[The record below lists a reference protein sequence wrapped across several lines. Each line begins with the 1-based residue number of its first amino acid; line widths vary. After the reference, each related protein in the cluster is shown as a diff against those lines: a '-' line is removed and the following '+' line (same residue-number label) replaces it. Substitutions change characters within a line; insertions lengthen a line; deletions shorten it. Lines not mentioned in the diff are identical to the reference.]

1 MLVPLIHPSW
11 KKDHRLVIVRG
22 TKALVSAGHTQG
34 KTTDIASL
42 ADGEELWL
50 YSHGSS
56 TTFCGTSAKDLADW
70 LRLVVKMPAGE
81 RRVVL
86 KGCKTGEYA
95 TAVQEILNGKT
106 GYEKVIVAGFEGEA
120 SQTSKDGT
128 MTIRRGGASEVRK
141 AKEKA
146 ALEDLVRRRKA
157 AEDGRKKSD
166 VDKESEVERP
176 KAEKLARTYG
186 TTYDESTSTFV
197 GDDDRMRRRER
208 RSQSIAATTTTTTKE
223 KEEDGG
229 SNDEMEVE
237 YT

>member
-1 MLVPLIHPSW
+1 MLVPLINPDW
-11 KKDHRLVIVRG
+11 TPDHKRVIVRG
-22 TKALVSAGHTQG
+22 TKALVKAGHTQG

-42 ADGEELWL
+42 GDGEELWL
-50 YSHGSS
+50 YSHGSA
-56 TTFCGTSAKDLADW
+56 TTFCGASAKELADW
-70 LRLVVKMPAGE
+70 LRLVVKMPAGA
-81 RRVVL
+81 RTVVL

-95 TAVQEILNGKT
+95 TAVQELLNGKT

-157 AEDGRKKSD
+157 AEEGRKKSD
-166 VDKESEVERP
+166 VDKESEIERP
-176 KAEKLARTYG
+176 KAEKMARTYG
-186 TTYDESTSTFV
+186 TTYEEATSTFV

-208 RSQSIAATTTTTTKE
+208 RSASFASTTTTKE
-223 KEEDGG
+223 KEKEDGG
-229 SNDEMEVE
+229 SEDEMEVE
-237 YT
+237 YN